1 MTESN
6 LTRYE
11 DNARLLTESDVRH
24 AGKRWRAFIW
34 MIVGVILLAVA
45 APFEADAAKK
55 KTSSKART
63 TATAKKKSSSSSKK
77 KTGTSSKKRR
87 SSSRKSSS
95 SRRKS
100 TSSSRGANWA
110 LTAADVNPDSKSPEV
125 TKKKSTKRQV
135 TVVRPDLE
143 AIRVATLDPDNPM
156 YFPKLMKKF
165 NRNDTTMTADEFRH
179 LYLGYMFQEDYD
191 PYRESPYSSVT
202 DSYRNKT
209 SHTKE
214 EIDTIRKYAELT
226 LLDNPFD
233 LRQMSFLVHVLK
245 ERRKDMSAKIWEYR
259 LEHLL
264 GAIKSTGTG
273 ENEENA
279 WFVIYPAHEYDM
291 VQLMGYHAVDA
302 DFIEPG
308 FDYLMVEPEEETLR
322 RLRDK
327 VQKGFY
333 FDVRQIHEQ
342 YELKHPEDEDEA
354 DEAVEEESVDVSSV
368 EEDTGD
374 LPAEEDPDDVPAEE
388 EDPDDQPAEE
398 EDPDD
403 QPAEEEN
410 PDDLP
415 AEE

>member
-1 MTESN
+1 M
-6 LTRYE
+6 L
-11 DNARLLTESDVRH
+11 
-24 AGKRWRAFIW
+24 W
-34 MIVGVILLAVA
+34 MIVLLLLTAFA
-45 APFEADAAKK
+45 MPLEMEGARKK
-55 KTSSKART
+55 SSKAKT
-63 TATAKKKSSSSSKK
+63 TATTKKKSSSK
-77 KTGTSSKKRR
+77 KKRR
-87 SSSRKSSS
+87 TTRRRTSSS
-95 SRRKS
+95 SR
-100 TSSSRGANWA
+100 GPNWA

-125 TKKKSTKRQV
+125 KPKKSSKRQV
-135 TVVRPDLE
+135 TVERPDLE
-143 AIRVATLDPDNPM
+143 AIRLATLDPKNKM
-156 YFPKLMKKF
+156 YFPKLMQKF

-191 PYRESPYSSVT
+191 PYRESPYSSMT
-202 DSYRNKT
+202 DVYRDKT

-214 EIDTIRKYAELT
+214 EIDTIRKYAELA

-245 ERRKDMSAKIWEYR
+245 ERRKDMSAKVWEYR

-308 FDYLMVEPEEETLR
+308 FDYLMVEPEEETAR

-327 VQKGFY
+327 VQPGFY
-333 FDVRQIHEQ
+333 FDVRQIHQQ
-342 YELKHPEDEDEA
+342 YEMKHPEDTD
-354 DEAVEEESVDVSSV
+354 EEEG
-368 EEDTGD
+368 EDAD
-374 LPAEEDPDDVPAEE
+374 
-388 EDPDDQPAEE
+388 
-398 EDPDD
+398 
-403 QPAEEEN
+403 

-415 AEE
+415 AE

>member
-1 MTESN
+1 MTDSN
-6 LTRYE
+6 IINQHNNFSR
-11 DNARLLTESDVRH
+11 R
-24 AGKRWRAFIW
+24 GFRAVLW
-34 MIVGVILLAVA
+34 MIVMAFLMVVAVPNQA
-45 APFEADAAKK
+45 YAAKK
-55 KTSSKART
+55 KTTKAKT
-63 TATAKKKSSSSSKK
+63 TATTKKKTSTSSSKK
-77 KTGTSSKKRR
+77 
-87 SSSRKSSS
+87 
-95 SRRKS
+95 RKS
-100 TSSSRGANWA
+100 TTKSRKKSTRKRTSSSSSRGANWA
-110 LTAADVNPDSKSPEV
+110 LTAADVNPESKSPEV
-125 TKKKSTKRQV
+125 KPKKSSKRQV
-135 TVVRPDLE
+135 TVERPDLD
-143 AIRVATLDPDNPM
+143 AIRVATLDPSNPM

-191 PYRESPYSSVT
+191 PYRESPYSSIT
-202 DSYRNKT
+202 DAYRNKT
-209 SHTKE
+209 SHSKE

-308 FDYLMVEPEEETLR
+308 FDYLMVEPEEETAR

-333 FDVRQIHEQ
+333 FDVRQIHQQ
-342 YELKHPEDEDEA
+342 YEMKHPEDDDGEEVAEA
-354 DEAVEEESVDVSSV
+354 AETVVV
-368 EEDTGD
+368 EEDPDD
-374 LPAEEDPDDVPAEE
+374 LPAEENPDDIPAEEDPDDVPAEE
-388 EDPDDQPAEE
+388 EIEAIPAG
-398 EDPDD
+398 
-403 QPAEEEN
+403 
-410 PDDLP
+410 
-415 AEE
+415 

>member
-1 MTESN
+1 MGSRRG
-6 LTRYE
+6 L
-11 DNARLLTESDVRH
+11 
-24 AGKRWRAFIW
+24 W
-34 MIVGVILLAVA
+34 MIVAVLLMALAFPSGV
-45 APFEADAAKK
+45 DAQK
-55 KTSSKART
+55 KTSSSKART
-63 TATAKKKSSSSSKK
+63 TSTAKKRYSS
-77 KTGTSSKKRR
+77 SSKKRR
-87 SSSRKSSS
+87 SSSK
-95 SRRKS
+95 RRTTTRRRTS
-100 TSSSRGANWA
+100 TSSGSGGANWA

-125 TKKKSTKRQV
+125 KKEKKSSKRQV
-135 TVVRPDLE
+135 TVARPDIE
-143 AIRVATLDPDNPM
+143 AIRQATLDPDNSM

-165 NRNDTTMTADEFRH
+165 HRNDTTMTAEEFRH

-191 PYRESPYSSVT
+191 PYRESPYSSIT

-226 LLDNPFD
+226 LMDNPFD

-308 FDYLMVEPEEETLR
+308 YDYLIVEPEEETAK

-333 FDVRQIHEQ
+333 FDVREIHRQ
-342 YELKHPEDEDEA
+342 YEMKHPEDSD
-354 DEAVEEESVDVSSV
+354 DEEETV
-368 EEDTGD
+368 GD
-374 LPAEEDPDDVPAEE
+374 DDPDNVPAEEDDPGNDPSEE
-388 EDPDDQPAEE
+388 EDPDDIPAV
-398 EDPDD
+398 
-403 QPAEEEN
+403 
-410 PDDLP
+410 
-415 AEE
+415 

>member
-1 MTESN
+1 MTDSISSSN
-6 LTRYE
+6 TGIIQ
-11 DNARLLTESDVRH
+11 SVH
-24 AGKRWRAFIW
+24 SSKRGWSYFLWMLIVVIVMSVAFP
-34 MIVGVILLAVA
+34 VHV
-45 APFEADAAKK
+45 DAAKK
-55 KTSSKART
+55 KSTKAKT
-63 TATAKKKSSSSSKK
+63 TATAKKKTASSSKK
-77 KTGTSSKKRR
+77 TSAASKKRT
-87 SSSRKSSS
+87 SKSRK
-95 SRRKS
+95 KS
-100 TSSSRGANWA
+100 TSRRRTSSSGSRGANWA
-110 LTAADVNPDSKSPEV
+110 LTAADVNPDSQSPKV
-125 TKKKSTKRQV
+125 KAKKSSKRQV
-135 TVVRPDLE
+135 NVERPDLE
-143 AIRVATLDPDNPM
+143 AIRVATLDPANPM

-165 NRNDTTMTADEFRH
+165 NCNDTTMTADEFRH

-202 DSYRNKT
+202 DAYRNKT

-308 FDYLMVEPEEETLR
+308 FDYLIVEPEEETAR

-327 VQKGFY
+327 VQPGFY
-333 FDVRQIHEQ
+333 FDVRQIHQQ
-342 YELKHPEDEDEA
+342 YELKHPEDSDDEMTDDSGEEAEA
-354 DEAVEEESVDVSSV
+354 DTSV
-368 EEDTGD
+368 ED
-374 LPAEEDPDDVPAEE
+374 
-388 EDPDDQPAEE
+388 
-398 EDPDD
+398 
-403 QPAEEEN
+403 

-415 AEE
+415 AEADDIPADPDDIPAD

>member
-1 MTESN
+1 MTESTLIYN
-6 LTRYE
+6 KTRS
-11 DNARLLTESDVRH
+11 RRSSRTFV
-24 AGKRWRAFIW
+24 W
-34 MIVGVILLAVA
+34 MIISVILMALAMPQWTEA
-45 APFEADAAKK
+45 ARK
-55 KTSSKART
+55 KTSSKAAAT
-63 TATAKKKSSSSSKK
+63 STARKSSS
-77 KTGTSSKKRR
+77 SSKKRR
-87 SSSRKSSS
+87 SSSRKRSSGASRTSAS
-95 SRRKS
+95 SKGS
-100 TSSSRGANWA
+100 NWA
-110 LTAADVNPDSKSPEV
+110 LTASDVNPDSKSPEV
-125 TKKKSTKRQV
+125 KAKKSSKRQV

-143 AIRVATLDPDNPM
+143 AIRVATLDPAGPM

-245 ERRKDMSAKIWEYR
+245 ERHKDMSAKIWEYR

-308 FDYLMVEPEEETLR
+308 YDYLMVEPEEETLR

-333 FDVRQIHEQ
+333 FDVRQIHQQ
-342 YELKHPEDEDEA
+342 YELKHPEDADDMEDSGA
-354 DEAVEEESVDVSSV
+354 
-368 EEDTGD
+368 EDPDD
-374 LPAEEDPDDVPAEE
+374 LPAEEDPDD
-388 EDPDDQPAEE
+388 
-398 EDPDD
+398 
-403 QPAEEEN
+403 
-410 PDDLP
+410 LP

>member
-1 MTESN
+1 MTDSN
-6 LTRYE
+6 FSAHKGTNVCRHGSFYLKSWRSFLWMLVMVFVMSL
-11 DNARLLTESDVRH
+11 AFPTEV
-24 AGKRWRAFIW
+24 
-34 MIVGVILLAVA
+34 
-45 APFEADAAKK
+45 EAAKK
-55 KTSSKART
+55 KRSTKAKT
-63 TATAKKKSSSSSKK
+63 TATAKKKTTATSNKKTTSTTRKKSSK
-77 KTGTSSKKRR
+77 
-87 SSSRKSSS
+87 SRKSSS
-95 SRRKS
+95 KRRR
-100 TSSSRGANWA
+100 TGSSSRGSNWA
-110 LTAADVNPDSKSPEV
+110 LTAADVNPDSQSPEV
-125 TKKKSTKRQV
+125 KTKKSKKRQV
-135 TVVRPDLE
+135 TVERPDLE
-143 AIRVATLDPDNPM
+143 AIRVATLDPSNPM

-202 DSYRNKT
+202 DAYRNKT

-273 ENEENA
+273 ENQENA

-308 FDYLMVEPEEETLR
+308 FDYLMVEPEEETAR

-327 VQKGFY
+327 VQPGFY
-333 FDVRQIHEQ
+333 FDVRQIHQQ
-342 YELKHPEDEDEA
+342 YELKHPEDGDDEETDESSEDLNVEA
-354 DEAVEEESVDVSSV
+354 ISVSD
-368 EEDTGD
+368 DD
-374 LPAEEDPDDVPAEE
+374 IPAED
-388 EDPDDQPAEE
+388 
-398 EDPDD
+398 
-403 QPAEEEN
+403 

-415 AEE
+415 AEEAEAESSPEETQAE

>member
-1 MTESN
+1 MAVPMSMEG
-6 LTRYE
+6 
-11 DNARLLTESDVRH
+11 
-24 AGKRWRAFIW
+24 AG
-34 MIVGVILLAVA
+34 
-45 APFEADAAKK
+45 AKK
-55 KTSSKART
+55 KTSAKSKT
-63 TATAKKKSSSSSKK
+63 TATTKKKASSSSKK
-77 KTGTSSKKRR
+77 KSTSSAGRKSTAKKTSTTTSGKRRSTSRKSSTSRRR
-87 SSSRKSSS
+87 SSSVK
-95 SRRKS
+95 
-100 TSSSRGANWA
+100 TSGGANWA
-110 LTAADVNPDSKSPEV
+110 LGAADVNPDSQAPALK
-125 TKKKSTKRQV
+125 KKKSSKRQV
-135 TVVRPDLE
+135 TVERPDLE
-143 AIRVATLDPDNPM
+143 AIRVATLDPGNPM
-156 YFPKLMKKF
+156 YYPKLMKKF
-165 NRNDTTMTADEFRH
+165 NRNDTTMTADEYRH

-191 PYRESPYSSVT
+191 PYRDSPYASVT

-302 DFIEPG
+302 ELIEPG
-308 FDYLMVEPEEETLR
+308 FDYLIVEPEEETAK

-333 FDVRQIHEQ
+333 FDVSQIHEQ
-342 YELKHPEDEDEA
+342 YDLKHPEDSDAEA
-354 DEAVEEESVDVSSV
+354 SSEETVV
-368 EEDTGD
+368 T
-374 LPAEEDPDDVPAEE
+374 EEDPDDIPAEE
-388 EDPDDQPAEE
+388 
-398 EDPDD
+398 
-403 QPAEEEN
+403 
-410 PDDLP
+410 
-415 AEE
+415 

>member
-1 MTESN
+1 MIKMKS
-6 LTRYE
+6 
-11 DNARLLTESDVRH
+11 DLLYSRNNH
-24 AGKRWRAFIW
+24 PRWLRPLLWLLIA
-34 MIVGVILLAVA
+34 VILIAV
-45 APFEADAAKK
+45 PADMQAAKK
-55 KTSSKART
+55 KRTTKPKT
-63 TATAKKKSSSSSKK
+63 TATTKKRATTTKK
-77 KTGTSSKKRR
+77 RTTSTKKRR
-87 SSSRKSSS
+87 TS
-95 SRRKS
+95 SRRR
-100 TSSSRGANWA
+100 TSAVKTSGGSNWA
-110 LTAADVNPDSKSPEV
+110 LTAADVNPDSKGPASKP
-125 TKKKSTKRQV
+125 KKSSKRQV

-143 AIRVATLDPDNPM
+143 AIRVATLDPANPM

-191 PYRESPYSSVT
+191 PYRESPYASVT

-273 ENEENA
+273 ESEENA

-291 VQLMGYHAVDA
+291 VQLMGYQAVDA
-302 DFIEPG
+302 DFIESG
-308 FDYLMVEPEEETLR
+308 YDYITVEPEEETLR

-342 YELKHPEDEDEA
+342 YELKHPEDSDEEDAVEA
-354 DEAVEEESVDVSSV
+354 DDAPA
-368 EEDTGD
+368 EEDPD
-374 LPAEEDPDDVPAEE
+374 DIPAEEDPDDVPAEE
-388 EDPDDQPAEE
+388 DPDDIPAE
-398 EDPDD
+398 
-403 QPAEEEN
+403 
-410 PDDLP
+410 
-415 AEE
+415 

>member
-1 MTESN
+1 MTDLKYKLNKCKIFQQLPSKWG
-6 LTRYE
+6 
-11 DNARLLTESDVRH
+11 AC
-24 AGKRWRAFIW
+24 RAVLWSLIMVL
-34 MIVGVILLAVA
+34 MISVA
-45 APFEADAAKK
+45 FPTEADAAKK
-55 KTSSKART
+55 RRAKAKTT
-63 TATAKKKSSSSSKK
+63 TTTKKKTTSASAKSTSKK
-77 KTGTSSKKRR
+77 KTTKSRKRTSTRRR
-87 SSSRKSSS
+87 SS
-95 SRRKS
+95 
-100 TSSSRGANWA
+100 SSSRGANWA
-110 LTAADVNPDSKSPEV
+110 LTAADVNPESTSPEV
-125 TKKKSTKRQV
+125 KPKKKTSKRQV
-135 TVVRPDLE
+135 TVERPDLE
-143 AIRVATLDPDNPM
+143 AIRVATLDPSNPM

-165 NRNDTTMTADEFRH
+165 NRNDTTMNAEEFRH

-202 DSYRNKT
+202 DAYRNKT

-273 ENEENA
+273 ESEENA

-302 DFIEPG
+302 EFIEPG
-308 FDYLMVEPEEETLR
+308 FDYLMVEPEEETAR

-333 FDVRQIHEQ
+333 FDVRQIHQQ
-342 YELKHPEDEDEA
+342 YELKHPEDA
-354 DEAVEEESVDVSSV
+354 DDEEEDSVSEEEEV
-368 EEDTGD
+368 EEDTADLPAEEDLDD
-374 LPAEEDPDDVPAEE
+374 LPAEEDPDDIPAEE
-388 EDPDDQPAEE
+388 VVDEIPA
-398 EDPDD
+398 D
-403 QPAEEEN
+403 
-410 PDDLP
+410 
-415 AEE
+415 

>member
-1 MTESN
+1 M
-6 LTRYE
+6 LW
-11 DNARLLTESDVRH
+11 LLI
-24 AGKRWRAFIW
+24 A
-34 MIVGVILLAVA
+34 VILIAV
-45 APFEADAAKK
+45 PADMQGAKK
-55 KTSSKART
+55 KRSTKAKT
-63 TATAKKKSSSSSKK
+63 TATATKK
-77 KTGTSSKKRR
+77 KTTATATKKKIAATAAKKTTTTTKKRR
-87 SSSRKSSS
+87 SSSRKSST
-95 SRRKS
+95 SRRR
-100 TSSSRGANWA
+100 SSSVKTSGGSNWA
-110 LTAADVNPDSKSPEV
+110 LSAADVNPESTGPAV
-125 TKKKSTKRQV
+125 KKKSSKRQI
-135 TVVRPDLE
+135 TVERPDLE
-143 AIRVATLDPDNPM
+143 AIRVATLDPANPM
-156 YFPKLMKKF
+156 YYPKLMKKF
-165 NRNDTTMTADEFRH
+165 NRNDTTMTADEYRH

-191 PYRESPYSSVT
+191 PYRESPYASVT

-308 FDYLMVEPEEETLR
+308 YDYLMVEPEEETAK

-333 FDVRQIHEQ
+333 FDVRQIHQQ
-342 YELKHPEDEDEA
+342 YEMKHPEDPEEEASAVEDTAEPDPDDIPA
-354 DEAVEEESVDVSSV
+354 DEAE
-368 EEDTGD
+368 
-374 LPAEEDPDDVPAEE
+374 AIDPDDIPADEAEAIDPDNQPADEAEAADPDDIPAEE
-388 EDPDDQPAEE
+388 E
-398 EDPDD
+398 
-403 QPAEEEN
+403 EN
-410 PDDLP
+410 PADVIP
-415 AEE
+415 AD